1 MSVIT
6 RFPPSPT
13 GMMHIGNARTAL
25 FNWLYARH
33 CNGKFV
39 IRIEDTDRARHSEE
53 AVQVIMDALK
63 WLELD
68 FDNTPQSQY
77 ENRQRH
83 IDIANQLL
91 AAGKAYKCYCTP
103 EELTKMREEAKKEG
117 RPVAYNNKWRDMQPD
132 LDMPNSAPL
141 PDPVIR
147 IKSPLKGD
155 GIVDDQVQGEV
166 KIANDHIDD
175 FILLRSDNSPTYM
188 LAVVVDD
195 YDMGITHVIRGDDH
209 LNNSFRQNV
218 IYDAMGW
225 EKPVYAHLP
234 LIHGPDGSKF
244 SKRHGAVGVAE
255 FIELGY
261 LPEAMRNY
269 LIRLGWSHGD
279 EELMD
284 MKRAIEIFDFDG
296 MQKSPANFDYQK
308 LESLNSHYIKEADN
322 ERLVDLVTP
331 FLLKHHTI
339 ELNSES
345 RNRLLLGMDGLK
357 DRSKTLVELAF
368 ESLFYVSEIKEYNE
382 KAEKHLTSDSLSVL
396 NALHQNL
403 GALEKFT
410 HTEIDTACRDYAD
423 TNLNGKL
430 GKVMMPL
437 RAALTGTD
445 KSPSLF
451 EAAEILGQDTVI
463 TRLSNAINYIKNK

>member
-1 MSVIT
+1 MSIIT

-53 AVQVIMDALK
+53 AVEVIMEALE

-68 FDNTPQSQY
+68 FDNTPQSQFS
-77 ENRQRH
+77 NKQRH
-83 IDIANQLL
+83 VDIAHQLL
-91 AAGKAYKCYCTP
+91 ADGKAYKCYCTP
-103 EELTKMREEAKKEG
+103 DELAVMREDAKKEG
-117 RPVAYNNKWRDMQPD
+117 RPVAYNNKWRDKPKD
-132 LDMPNSAPL
+132 EAPAQT
-141 PDPVIR
+141 PYVIR
-147 IKSPLKGD
+147 IASPIDGD
-155 GIVDDQVQGEV
+155 GIVRDKVQGEV

-175 FILLRSDNSPTYM
+175 FILLRSDGTPTYM

-195 YDMGITHVIRGDDH
+195 HDMGITHVIRGDDH
-209 LNNSFRQNV
+209 LNNTFRQNV
-218 IYDAMGW
+218 IYNALEW
-225 EKPVYAHLP
+225 NQPTYAHLP

-269 LIRLGWSHGD
+269 LLRLGWSHGD

-284 MKRAIEIFDFDG
+284 MKRAIEVFDFDG

-308 LESLNSHYIKEADN
+308 LESLNAHYMKEAN
-322 ERLVDLVTP
+322 NKRLVELVAP
-331 FLLKHHTI
+331 FLSKLHGIKLTKENHT
-339 ELNSES
+339 
-345 RNRLLLGMDGLK
+345 RLLLGMNGLK

-368 ESLFYVSEIKEYNE
+368 ESLFYVAEITEYNE
-382 KAEKHLTSDSLSVL
+382 KADKQLNLDSLPVL
-396 NALHQNL
+396 EALYKNL
-403 GALEKFT
+403 GELDDFNHEKIELT
-410 HTEIDTACRDYAD
+410 CRDYANTQLD
-423 TNLNGKL
+423 GKL

-451 EAAEILGQDTVI
+451 EAAEILGQNTVK
-463 TRLSNAINYIKNK
+463 TRLNNALNYIKNK

>member
-33 CNGKFV
+33 SNGKFV

-53 AVQVIMDALK
+53 AVEVIMDALK

-68 FDNTPQSQY
+68 FDNTPQSQFA
-77 ENRQRH
+77 NKQRH
-83 IDIANQLL
+83 IDVANQLL
-91 AAGKAYKCYCTP
+91 ADGKAYKCYCSP
-103 EELTKMREEAKKEG
+103 DELTVMREEAKKEG
-117 RPVAYNNKWRDMQPD
+117 RPVAYNNKWRDKSDDDVPAET
-132 LDMPNSAPL
+132 PY
-141 PDPVIR
+141 VIR
-147 IKSPLKGD
+147 IASPLDGD
-155 GIVDDQVQGEV
+155 GIVHDKVQGEV

-175 FILLRSDNSPTYM
+175 FILLRSDGTPTYM

-195 YDMGITHVIRGDDH
+195 HDMGITHVIRGDDH
-209 LNNSFRQNV
+209 LNNTFRQNV
-218 IYDAMGW
+218 IYDALGW
-225 EKPVYAHLP
+225 NQPTYAHLP

-269 LIRLGWSHGD
+269 LLRLGWSHGD

-284 MKRAIEIFDFDG
+284 MTRAIEVFDFDG

-308 LESLNSHYIKEADN
+308 LESLNAHYMKEAQN

-331 FLLKHHTI
+331 FLSALHAV
-339 ELNSES
+339 ELTAES
-345 RNRLLLGMDGLK
+345 RSRLLSGMDGLK

-368 ESLFYVSEIKEYNE
+368 ESLFYVTDITEYNE
-382 KAEKHLTSDSLSVL
+382 KADKQLTSDSLSVL
-396 NALHQNL
+396 EALHTNL
-403 GALEKFT
+403 SALKSFD
-410 HTEIDTACRDYAD
+410 HDTIEAACRDFANMQMD
-423 TNLNGKL
+423 GKL

-445 KSPSLF
+445 KSPALF
-451 EAAEILGQDTVI
+451 EAAEILGQDTVK
-463 TRLSNAINYIKNK
+463 TRLNNAINYIKNK

>member
-1 MSVIT
+1 MTVIT

-33 CNGKFV
+33 CKGKFV

-53 AVQVIMDALK
+53 AVRVIMDALE

-68 FDNTPQSQY
+68 FDNTPESQFA
-77 ENRQRH
+77 NKQRH
-83 IDIANQLL
+83 IDVANELL

-103 EELTKMREEAKKEG
+103 EELTTMREEAKASG
-117 RPVAYNNKWRDMQPD
+117 RPIAYDNRWRDKSD
-132 LDMPNSAPL
+132 DDAPADT
-141 PDPVIR
+141 PFVVR
-147 IKSPLKGD
+147 IKSPLDGD
-155 GIVDDQVQGEV
+155 GIVNDKVQGEV

-175 FILLRSDNSPTYM
+175 FILLRADGTPTYM

-195 YDMGITHVIRGDDH
+195 HDMDITHVMRGDDH
-209 LNNSFRQNV
+209 LNNTFRQNV
-218 IYDAMGW
+218 IYDQMGW
-225 EKPVYAHLP
+225 EKPTYAHLP

-255 FIELGY
+255 FKSLGY

-269 LIRLGWSHGD
+269 LLRLGWSHGD
-279 EELMD
+279 EEIMD
-284 MKRAIEIFDFDG
+284 TKRAIEIFDFDG

-308 LESLNSHYIKEADN
+308 LESLNAHYMKEADN
-322 ERLVDLVTP
+322 DRLVNLVTP
-331 FLLKHHTI
+331 FLKEQHDIDLTDENKATM
-339 ELNSES
+339 LN
-345 RNRLLLGMDGLK
+345 GMDGLK
-357 DRSKTLVELAF
+357 DRSKTLVELAS
-368 ESLFYVSEIKEYNE
+368 ESLFYVSDVTEYNE
-382 KAEKHLTSDSLSVL
+382 KAQKQLTSDSLPVISGL
-396 NALHQNL
+396 KETLSTITDFNHDEI
-403 GALEKFT
+403 EK
-410 HTEIDTACRDYAD
+410 ACRDYAND
-423 TNLNGKL
+423 KMDGKL

-451 EAAEILGQDTVI
+451 EAAEVLGKETVT
-463 TRLSNAINYIKNK
+463 TRLQSAINYIENI